1 MLWKANEKSTQEENK
16 SPNKRTDR
24 DNWFGNICF
33 TCGSI
38 ESGFYAM
45 LIKNDDWA
53 WCGSLRNPGKGNLP
67 CEIQE
72 LSGGSDPE
80 KITTWEVGEHL
91 VTEWRGWSKMSKS
104 RGSCCHSL
112 AAGFCQSD
120 LSCTRT

>member
-53 WCGSLRNPGKGNLP
+53 WCGSLRNPGKGNP
-67 CEIQE
+67 IPVRYKSFPVGVIQR
-72 LSGGSDPE
+72 
-80 KITTWEVGEHL
+80 K
-91 VTEWRGWSKMSKS
+91 
-104 RGSCCHSL
+104 
-112 AAGFCQSD
+112 
-120 LSCTRT
+120 